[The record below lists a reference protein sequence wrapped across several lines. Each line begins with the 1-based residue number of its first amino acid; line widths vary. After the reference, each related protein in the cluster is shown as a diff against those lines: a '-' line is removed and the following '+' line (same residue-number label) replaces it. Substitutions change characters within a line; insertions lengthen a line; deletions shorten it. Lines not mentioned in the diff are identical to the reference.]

1 MTSYQR
7 PAFWKT
13 PPRCNDNAENE
24 KSFVSTLGR
33 KKVHFKDQ
41 VR

>member
-7 PAFWKT
+7 PAFWRT
-13 PPRCNDNAENE
+13 PRNDQTEKD
-24 KSFVSTLGR
+24 KSFSASLGR